1 MGLILLTMIF
11 MVIASLVFA
20 AFTVSTLALWAF
32 PILVSLWTVFLW
44 TLIGK
49 GVATYSNPPHRPRRV
64 FAIVIGCSLLAV
76 AALAVSILVGLL
88 IAGPGN

>member
-64 FAIVIGCSLLAV
+64 FAIMIGCSLLAI